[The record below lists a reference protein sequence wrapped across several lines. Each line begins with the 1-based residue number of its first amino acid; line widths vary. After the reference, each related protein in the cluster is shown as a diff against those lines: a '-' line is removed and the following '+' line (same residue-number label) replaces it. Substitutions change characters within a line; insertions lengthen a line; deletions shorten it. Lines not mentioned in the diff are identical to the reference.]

1 MVHQMEFS
9 IQLFLRAPMEAQS
22 ITIIFQIFHL
32 HSEVQSTCKPE
43 NIIMWKF
50 TISMELEQAF

>member
-9 IQLFLRAPMEAQS
+9 IQLFLRVTLEAQP

-32 HSEVQSTCKPE
+32 HSEIQSTCKPE
-43 NIIMWKF
+43 NIIMYKF
-50 TISMELEQAF
+50 TISMGLEQAF